1 MYRIYVY
8 DGNYIALLSL
18 ILELIK
24 RNIKPDNI
32 KMDDYEASL
41 FDEVINLQVDLDMD
55 ILKKMKK
62 SFGSYAINAM
72 YYVYLSEEDN
82 KELLLYYFFL
92 NALKYHK
99 DITFRRDLKCV
110 SEVLRISQYVM
121 HEGHRMKGFLRFKE
135 LENKVLYAEMEPTND
150 VIMLVSHHF
159 QKRLKNEYFIIKD
172 VKRRILSIY
181 DKKKFVIVPEN
192 SFILDTDV
200 LSDEEREMEE
210 LWKIFY
216 RTIGIV
222 ERKNDRCRMNFMPK
236 KYWKHMLEVEDEL

>member
-32 KMDDYEASL
+32 KTEDYEASL
-41 FDEVINLQVDLDMD
+41 FDEVINLQVDLDND

-92 NALKYHK
+92 NAIKYHK
-99 DITFRRDLKCV
+99 NITFRRDLKCV

-121 HEGHRMKGFLRFKE
+121 HEGHKMKGFLRFKE

-150 VIMLVSHHF
+150 VIMLVSWHF
-159 QKRLKNEYFIIKD
+159 QRRLKNEYFIIKD

-181 DKKKFVIVPEN
+181 DKNKFVIVPEN
-192 SFILDTDV
+192 SFILSTNT
-200 LSDEEREMEE
+200 LSDEEKEMEE

-216 RTIGIV
+216 RTIGIA

>member
-32 KMDDYEASL
+32 KTEDYEASL
-41 FDEVINLQVDLDMD
+41 FDEVINLQVDLDND

-99 DITFRRDLKCV
+99 NITFRRDLKCI

-121 HEGHRMKGFLRFKE
+121 HEGHQMKGFLRFKE

-150 VIMLVSHHF
+150 VIMLVSWHF

-172 VKRRILSIY
+172 VKIRILSIY
-181 DKKKFVIVPEN
+181 DKNKFVIVPEN
-192 SFILDTDV
+192 SFILSTNT
-200 LSDEEREMEE
+200 LSDEEKEMEDI
-210 LWKIFY
+210 LS
-216 RTIGIV
+216 
-222 ERKNDRCRMNFMPK
+222 N
-236 KYWKHMLEVEDEL
+236 YWYS

>member
-150 VIMLVSHHF
+150 VILLVSHHF

>member
-32 KMDDYEASL
+32 KTEDYEASL
-41 FDEVINLQVDLDMD
+41 FDEVINLQVDLDND

-99 DITFRRDLKCV
+99 NITFRRDLKCV

-121 HEGHRMKGFLRFKE
+121 HEGHKMKGFLRFKE

-150 VIMLVSHHF
+150 VIMLVSWHF
-159 QKRLKNEYFIIKD
+159 QRRLKNEYFIIKD

-181 DKKKFVIVPEN
+181 DKNKFVIVPEN
-192 SFILDTDV
+192 SFILSTNT
-200 LSDEEREMEE
+200 LSDEEKEMEE

-216 RTIGIV
+216 RTIGIA

>member
-1 MYRIYVY
+1 MQYIYVY

-24 RNIKPDNI
+24 CNIKPDNI
-32 KMDDYEASL
+32 KTEDYEATL
-41 FDEVINLQVDLDMD
+41 FDNVIDLSVDLDTN
-55 ILKKMKK
+55 ILKKIKK
-62 SFGSYAINAM
+62 SFGSYAVASM
-72 YYVYLSEEDN
+72 YYVFLSEEEN
-82 KELLLYYFFL
+82 KELLLYYFFR

-110 SEVLRISQYVM
+110 SEVLRISGYVS
-121 HEGHRMKGFLRFKE
+121 HEAHKMKGFLRFKE

-150 VIMLVSHHF
+150 VIILVSEHF

-172 VKRRILSIY
+172 VKRGILSIY

-192 SFILDTDV
+192 NFILNTNV
-200 LSDEEREMEE
+200 SSSEEKTMEE

-216 RTIGIV
+216 RTIGIS
-222 ERKNDRCRMNFMPK
+222 ERKNDKCRMNFMPK

>member
-1 MYRIYVY
+1 MQYIYVY

-32 KMDDYEASL
+32 KTEDYEATL
-41 FDEVINLQVDLDMD
+41 FDNVIDLSVDLDIN
-55 ILKKMKK
+55 ILKKIKK
-62 SFGSYAINAM
+62 SFGSYALNVM
-72 YYVYLSEEDN
+72 YYVFLSEEEN
-82 KELLLYYFFL
+82 KELLLYYFFR

-110 SEVLRISQYVM
+110 SEVLRISQYVR
-121 HEGHRMKGFLRFKE
+121 HEGHKMKGFLRFKE

-150 VIMLVSHHF
+150 VIILVSEHF

-172 VKRRILSIY
+172 VKRGILSIY

-192 SFILDTDV
+192 NFILNTNIP
-200 LSDEEREMEE
+200 SDEEKTMEE

-216 RTIGIV
+216 RTIGIAH
-222 ERKNDRCRMNFMPK
+222 RKNDRCRMNFMPK
-236 KYWKHMLEVEDEL
+236 KYWKYMLEVEDEL

>member
-1 MYRIYVY
+1 MQYIYVY

-32 KMDDYEASL
+32 KTDDYEASL
-41 FDEVINLQVDLDMD
+41 FDEVINLQVDIDND
-55 ILKKMKK
+55 ILKKVKK
-62 SFGSYAINAM
+62 SFGSYALNAM
-72 YYVYLSEEDN
+72 YYVFLSEEEN

-99 DITFRRDLKCV
+99 NITFRRDLKCV

-121 HEGHRMKGFLRFKE
+121 HEAHKMKGFLRFKE

-150 VIMLVSHHF
+150 VIIIVSEHF

-172 VKRRILSIY
+172 VKRGILSIY

-192 SFILDTDV
+192 NFILNTII
-200 LSDEEREMEE
+200 SSSEEKTMEE

-216 RTIGIV
+216 RTIGISS
-222 ERKNDRCRMNFMPK
+222 RKNDRCRMNFMPK
-236 KYWKHMLEVEDEL
+236 KYWKYMLEVEDEL